1 MKNRPNNLKLKDKLR
16 VYLDPLR
23 RSKKEQIKWQAIHD
37 YNRFIEI
44 RNE

>member
-23 RSKKEQIKWQAIHD
+23 RSKKE
-37 YNRFIEI
+37 YNK
-44 RNE
+44 RNAKRVCNSISVMV